1 MAKERTSVREPLFHI
16 AKRDH
21 MPMWKSLL
29 IRLGAIL
36 AALVLCGA
44 LCLIVLQENP
54 FGFYISM
61 FKGVFGT
68 PRMIWKAVKDLAVL
82 LCISLAVTP
91 AFKMRFWNIGAE
103 GQVLVGC
110 LASVACVIYLVGPI
124 QWLISLIPAGVLSI
138 LPGWLNAM
146 LPELILLFCMLVAAI
161 LAGAIWAVIPAIF
174 KAIWNTNETLFT
186 LMMNY
191 IATSLVAFFLL
202 VWVPSGNSSLGEL
215 KNGFLPTIGGMADS
229 IVPGLGNAIDK
240 FGYLFLILIVAALT
254 VAMFIYLKYS
264 KHGYEI
270 SVVGES
276 QKTAS
281 YIGINVKKVI
291 IRTLILSGAL
301 CGVAGFLIV
310 SALDHSITETTVG
323 GQGFTA
329 IIVSWLGKF
338 NPFTMIATSFLVIFL
353 KQGATEVVSEFG
365 IPTPFP
371 EVVTGIILFFIIGCE
386 FFINYRII
394 FRKKE
399 VKQ

>member
-1 MAKERTSVREPLFHI
+1 MAKEKRSVREPLFHI

-21 MPMWKSLL
+21 MPIWKSLL
-29 IRLGAIL
+29 VRLGAIL
-36 AALVLCGA
+36 AAMILCGA
-44 LCLIVLQENP
+44 ICLLVLQENP
-54 FGFYISM
+54 FEFYGSM
-61 FKGVFGT
+61 FSGVFGT
-68 PRMIWKAVKDLAVL
+68 PRMMWKAVKDLSVL
-82 LCISLAVTP
+82 LCIALAVTP
-91 AFKMRFWNIGAE
+91 AFKMKFWNIGAE

-110 LASVACVIYLVGPI
+110 LASVACIIYLGGSIPE
-124 QWLISLIPAGVLSI
+124 WALLI
-138 LPGWLNAM
+138 
-146 LPELILLFCMLVAAI
+146 CMFIAAV
-161 LAGAIWAVIPAIF
+161 LAGAIWAAIPAIF
-174 KAIWNTNETLFT
+174 KAVWNTNETLFT

-202 VWVPSGNSSLGEL
+202 IWVPSGNSSLGEL
-215 KNGFLPTIGGMADS
+215 KYGFLPKISDLVNS
-229 IVPGLGNAIDK
+229 VIPNLGTTIDK
-240 FGYLFLILIVAALT
+240 FGYLFLILIVAAIT

-310 SALDHSITETTVG
+310 SALDHSITPTTVG

-338 NPFTMIATSFLVIFL
+338 NPFVMISTSFLLVFL
-353 KQGATEVVSEFG
+353 QQGASEVVSAFD
-365 IPTPFP
+365 IPVPFP
-371 EVVTGIILFFIIGCE
+371 DVVTGIILFFIIGCE

-399 VKQ
+399 VKK